1 MSVANGMVAAG
12 QGPASGGPGFDAF
25 MSYSHT
31 VDGRLAPA
39 LQQGVQTLG
48 KPWYRRRVLH
58 VFRDQTSLS
67 ASPGLWPDIERA
79 LTMSR
84 FFILLAS
91 PEAADSVW
99 VRKEVSW
106 WREHRASE
114 RLLIA
119 VTDGSL
125 AWDAESDDFDGEAS
139 SALPD
144 VLRGYF
150 AQEPLWVDLRWAR
163 AEHQVSSRDPRFR
176 DCVADLAAPL
186 HGCPKDDLI
195 GEDIRNHRSA
205 IRLARG
211 AGATLALITA
221 AAVVAAIIAVNQRNA
236 ARRETLLATSRQLAA
251 QSQAAGPSRLDTS
264 LLLSYAAW
272 RSAQTPQA
280 LGALLQANTA
290 SPHLVALT
298 TQQQQITSIASEPGA
313 SMIATGASDGRVN
326 LWRPAASEAMMGV
339 AVPASAAVSAT
350 AFGGNDLAVGDAA
363 GNVGVYVLPA
373 RRWVW
378 PIQTQAHPITAVAVD
393 GANGMVASASSLN
406 DKSTIE
412 ISSAVA
418 HARSAQITVAPLL
431 GSPITRLAFN
441 GANRLVAGA
450 FTGQVFVFSLTPTL
464 RYLGTSTQYTATDGS
479 NIGAYSADMSSFGV
493 SGGGVSQTDAEFDQP
508 GRTRVAGAGSLSVPA
523 HGAESTAGDRARS

>member
-1 MSVANGMVAAG
+1 
-12 QGPASGGPGFDAF
+12 
-25 MSYSHT
+25 MSYSHA

-67 ASPGLWPDIERA
+67 ASPGLWTDIERA

-125 AWDAESDDFDGEAS
+125 AWDPESDDFDGEAS

-144 VLRGYF
+144 VLRGCF
-150 AQEPLWVDLRWAR
+150 AREPLWVDLRWAR

-176 DCVADLAAPL
+176 ACVADLAAPL

-272 RSAQTPQA
+272 RTAQTPQA

-313 SMIATGASDGRVN
+313 SMIATGASDGTLN
-326 LWRPAASEAMMGV
+326 LWRPAASEAMRV

-406 DKSTIE
+406 DKTTITL
-412 ISSAVA
+412 SSAVA

-441 GANRLVAGA
+441 GANRLVVGA

-493 SGGGVSQTDAEFDQP
+493 SGGGVSQTDVETTSLGGP
-508 GRTRVAGAGSLSVPA
+508 GLPAPASMPTRSIPASTSLAPTRASKPA
-523 HGAESTAGDRARS
+523 H